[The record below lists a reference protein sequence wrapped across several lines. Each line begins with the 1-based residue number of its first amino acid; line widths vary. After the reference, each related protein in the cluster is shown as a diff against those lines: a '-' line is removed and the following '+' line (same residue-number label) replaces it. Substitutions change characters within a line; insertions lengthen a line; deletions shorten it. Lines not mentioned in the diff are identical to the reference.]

1 MTRPMPRRP
10 AARAEALTLADDLSV
25 IARLE
30 TVMRAAAT
38 DQPRNRRAP
47 AIARFAAWLAGMR

>member
-30 TVMRAAAT
+30 TVLRAAAA
-38 DQPRNRRAP
+38 DRPRHRHAP
-47 AIARFAAWLAGMR
+47 AMARFAAWLAGLR

>member
-10 AARAEALTLADDLSV
+10 AVRAEALTLADDLSV

-30 TVMRAAAT
+30 TVMRAAAA
-38 DQPRNRRAP
+38 DRPRNRLAP
-47 AIARFAAWLAGMR
+47 AMARFADWLAGLR